1 MGGLRIPFSVKCVTA
16 KSRHVIFLD
25 HACALSS
32 LNLYSMSEKQVA
44 ARVPLRKRKKVSGLT
59 KIELTQVLIALTSL
73 KTSLKEVSATD
84 ADLEWQGNSAA
95 FGSEFEETL
104 DKFLE
109 MMRLKVEGPR
119 VCLTAP
125 CSQT

>member
-1 MGGLRIPFSVKCVTA
+1 
-16 KSRHVIFLD
+16 
-25 HACALSS
+25 
-32 LNLYSMSEKQVA
+32 MSEKQVA